1 MRLAAASLA
10 SLIFIALAGGA
21 RAGTLPAIHVKIHD
35 HTFVPAVVRVRPGQ
49 PIVWLNA
56 DQDFHTVTSGANNT
70 DDSRWKSSPPIPDGR
85 SFTVR
90 LRKPGV
96 YPYFCLPH
104 QFEASMHGTV
114 IVSR

>member
-1 MRLAAASLA
+1 ML
-10 SLIFIALAGGA
+10 LAGAAG
-21 RAGTLPAIHVKIHD
+21 AGTLPAVRVKIYN
-35 HTFVPAVVRVRPGQ
+35 HTFIPAVVHAKAGQ
-49 PIVWLNA
+49 PIVWLNT

-70 DDSRWKSSPPIPDGR
+70 DDHRWKSSPTIADGQ

-90 LRKPGV
+90 LKPGT

-114 IVSR
+114 IVDR